1 MSKQRKSL
9 SETCPTLAE
18 RERKGE
24 RRSQKETNVVLPL
37 LLSSAL
43 PCVCPSEFRRSL
55 RLSIASSCQES
66 TRGCGLPNGI
76 PIDIEAGAKYSVT
89 SLQYSATSHLFSSK
103 TTCNPVFG
111 QCNNACKFQR
121 KNSGQLKVG
130 ELASLAL
137 LGTVRVPWDA
147 ILFLYIWLSLASRK
161 RHGM

>member
-147 ILFLYIWLSLASRK
+147 ILFFVYLAKLSQ
-161 RHGM
+161 